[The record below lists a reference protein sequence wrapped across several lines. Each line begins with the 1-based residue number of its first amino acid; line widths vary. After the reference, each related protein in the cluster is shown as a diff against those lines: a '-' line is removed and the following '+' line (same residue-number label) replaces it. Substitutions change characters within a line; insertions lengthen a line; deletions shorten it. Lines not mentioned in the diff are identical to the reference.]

1 MTRTLLSALTTFL
14 LLALSSPA
22 QDAALRDRFNQ
33 LVERHDA
40 NKAETSDKAEM
51 ALSNSAR
58 RRCRCCPNQPQP
70 KAGDRKAPA
79 ARPIN
84 GGYVMWSCVVPS
96 VPVVGPGPAPFTV
109 KETVPDSGQLNRLMN
124 APRGEEGAVHRPL
137 AWSLDRRSCVQDPPR
152 DPTPSTFVDDRAD
165 GCDRPSTDG
174 FGRLSDWGQPG
185 LLS

>member
-109 KETVPDSGQLNRLMN
+109 KETVPDSGQLNS
-124 APRGEEGAVHRPL
+124 APLCKFER
-137 AWSLDRRSCVQDPPR
+137 
-152 DPTPSTFVDDRAD
+152 
-165 GCDRPSTDG
+165 
-174 FGRLSDWGQPG
+174 
-185 LLS
+185 